1 MLIGAH
7 IQTAAGYP
15 RTVAYAAEVG
25 CEALQIFAKSP
36 QRWIGK
42 PIDPEAAAAFAEART
57 EAGLGILYT
66 HSAYLINLGSR
77 DPDIWLK
84 SVEAYA
90 DEIVRA
96 ATLQAT
102 GVITHIGTR
111 FDPDSLDA
119 SAARVAEAVCRA
131 LEMSGVEPGRLKLL
145 LENTAGAGTTFGGS
159 FEELGAIVGRLEQ
172 AGVVG
177 SGLCIDTCHAWAY
190 GLDVGSQAGW
200 THLLDQIEGCCGAG
214 RIQVMHAN
222 DCKFPR
228 GANKDRHEWIG
239 DGHIGTNGFKVM
251 MCEPRLR
258 GVAAILEMPGE
269 APLKDVE
276 NIARLKRMRASCW
289 E

>member
-7 IQTAAGYP
+7 IQTASGYA
-15 RTVAYAAEVG
+15 RTVAYAVEVG

-36 QRWIGK
+36 QRWLGK
-42 PIDPEAAAAFAEART
+42 PIDPEAAAEFAAART
-57 EAGLGILYT
+57 EVGLSIMYT

-77 DPDIWLK
+77 DPDIWRK

-90 DEIVRA
+90 DEMVRA
-96 ATLQAT
+96 SQLGAT
-102 GVITHIGTR
+102 GVITHIGTK
-111 FDPDSLDA
+111 FDPDSVEV
-119 SAARVAEAVCRA
+119 SAARVVEGVCRA
-131 LEMSGVEPGRLKLL
+131 LEMSGVEPGALRLL

-172 AGVVG
+172 AGVLG

-190 GLDVGSQAGW
+190 GLDIGSQQGW
-200 THLLDQIEGCCGAG
+200 TDLLDQIEGCCGAG
-214 RIQVMHAN
+214 RIHAMHAN

-228 GANKDRHEWIG
+228 GAHRDRHAWIG
-239 DGHIGTNGFKVM
+239 DGLIGSEGFKVM

-269 APLKDVE
+269 VPLKDVE